1 MKPAYIKA
9 VIDKL
14 LSGENTETVIAGLKS
29 ALAKKGHSRLLGSIL
44 RGALRELEH
53 DVVAK
58 APQII
63 VAKNDEAII
72 SKAKAALADLSQS
85 ESLAPV
91 VKTDE
96 SLIGGFVVKS
106 GGKQVDASYKRA
118 LLEMYRKV
126 VS

>member
-1 MKPAYIKA
+1 MKPAYIRA
-9 VIDKL
+9 VREKL

-29 ALAKKGHSRLLGSIL
+29 ALAKKGHGRLLGSIL

-58 APQII
+58 APQLV
-63 VAKNDEAII
+63 VAKADEATL
-72 SKAKAALADLSQS
+72 SKAKAALANLGGGETLS
-85 ESLAPV
+85 PV
-91 VKTDE
+91 VKADDT
-96 SLIGGFVVKS
+96 LIGGFIVKAS
-106 GGKQVDASYKRA
+106 GKQVDASYKRA